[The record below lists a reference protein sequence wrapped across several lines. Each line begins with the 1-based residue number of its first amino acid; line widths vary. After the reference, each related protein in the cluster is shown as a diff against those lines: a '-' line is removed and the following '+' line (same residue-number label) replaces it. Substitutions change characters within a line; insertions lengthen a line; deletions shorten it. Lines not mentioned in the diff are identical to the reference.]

1 MLAFF
6 NFNYFVKVR
15 GYPGGIFDSFT
26 YERQLL
32 VVFQESWAS

>member
-6 NFNYFVKVR
+6 NFSYFVKVR

-26 YERQLL
+26 YERHLL
-32 VVFQESWAS
+32 RVSHES